1 MIPLRGVR
9 ELGFGAGGG
18 SARSVAKGK
27 LAIYNNDNIATPSTT
42 APEARNWVKILS
54 QYREPDALR
63 SVVEIA
69 ITLLPFALFW
79 AATLVALE
87 YSYLL
92 SLLLAIPAAGFLLRL
107 FLIQHDCGHGT
118 FFQNRRVNDWVGRTL
133 GILTLTPYDLW
144 KRSHATHHATSGNLN
159 RRGVGDIVTLTLSE
173 YESLSIWRRL
183 KYRMYRH
190 PFVMFALGP
199 AHLFLLQHRI
209 PIGFMR
215 DGSMPWVSTMATNA
229 ATAVI
234 ISVLV
239 WFVGIKAFLLVQL
252 PISVLAASVGVWLFY
267 VQHQFETTCWDRD
280 PEWKMHNAALHG
292 SSFYDLPPVLR
303 WITANI
309 GMHHVHHLS
318 SRIPYYKLP
327 TALKDYPEL
336 KTISRVTLIESLR
349 CVRFALWDE
358 SRRILISFREA
369 RHQAS

>member
-1 MIPLRGVR
+1 M
-9 ELGFGAGGG
+9 GFGTGAG
-18 SARSVAKGK
+18 SVRSVEKGK
-27 LAIYNNDNIATPSTT
+27 LAISNSVNIATPNT
-42 APEARNWVKILS
+42 AAPKARNWAKTLS

-63 SVVEIA
+63 SIIEIV
-69 ITLLPFALFW
+69 ITLVPFALMW
-79 AATLVALE
+79 TATLVALE
-87 YSYLL
+87 YSYFL

-118 FFQNRRVNDWVGRTL
+118 FFQNRRVNDWVGRAL
-133 GILTLTPYDLW
+133 GVLTLTPYDLW
-144 KRSHATHHATSGNLN
+144 RRSHATHHASSGNLS
-159 RRGVGDIVTLTLSE
+159 RRGIGDIETLTLAE
-173 YESLSIWRRL
+173 YQSLSLWGRL
-183 KYRMYRH
+183 KYRTYRH
-190 PFVMFALGP
+190 PFVLFVLGP
-199 AHLFLLQHRI
+199 AHLFLLQHRL
-209 PIGFMR
+209 PVGFMR

-229 ATAVI
+229 ATAIVI
-234 ISVLV
+234 AALV

-252 PISVLAASVGVWLFY
+252 PITVIAASVGVWLFY

-280 PEWKMHNAALHG
+280 PEWKMHDAALHG

-336 KTISRVTLIESLR
+336 KTIGRLTLIESLR

-358 SRRILISFREA
+358 SRRTLVSFREA
-369 RHQAS
+369 RLQAG